1 MSELDLVDITKVA
14 ERTITDDLKY
24 LIQHTVDPAKADY
37 AVVTGVEI
45 HNYGTSFDDDE
56 PNLEF
61 VWPTNCYVVI
71 NGEKTYLDLD
81 SIPVRAWVTS

>member
-1 MSELDLVDITKVA
+1 MDITKVA

-45 HNYGTSFDDDE
+45 HNYGTSFDDAE

-81 SIPVRAWVTS
+81 SIPVRIDKNDSLGA